1 MISVIIW
8 VNGAF
13 GSGKSQTTHELH
25 RRIPG
30 SFLYDP
36 ENAGYFIRKN
46 VPSSTALDD
55 FQDYPMWRESNYGML
70 NYINGKFDGVILVPM
85 TLVNPVYFDEIVG
98 RLRRDN
104 RTVHHFALC
113 ASKETLLRRLKSRGE
128 GANSWAARQIDRCRE
143 GLSHEVFRHHL
154 DTDALTIGEV
164 SEQVAALAGIRLL
177 PDNRSAIRKKADRLL
192 TQLKQIRF

>member
-1 MISVIIW
+1 MTYVIIW

-13 GSGKSQTTHELH
+13 GSGKSQTTYELH

-55 FQDYPMWRESNYGML
+55 FQDYPMWRKSNYGML
-70 NYINGKFDGVILVPM
+70 NYISGKFDGVILVPM

-113 ASKETLLRRLKSRGE
+113 ASKETLLKRLRSRGE
-128 GANSWAARQIDRCRE
+128 GANSWAACQIDRCRE
-143 GLSHEVFRHHL
+143 GLSQEVFKHHI
-154 DTDALTIGEV
+154 DTDFLTIGEI
-164 SEQVAALAGIRLL
+164 SEEIAAIAGVQLL
-177 PDNRSAIRKKADRLL
+177 PDNRSTVRKKADRLL

>member
-1 MISVIIW
+1 MSVIIW

-46 VPSSTALDD
+46 VPPSTALDD

-70 NYINGKFDGVILVPM
+70 NYISGKFDGVILVPM
-85 TLVNPVYFDEIVG
+85 TIVNPVYFDEIVG
-98 RLRRDN
+98 RLRRDS

-113 ASKETLLRRLKSRGE
+113 ASKETLLKRLRSRGE
-128 GANSWAARQIDRCRE
+128 GPNSWAARQIDRCRE
-143 GLSHEVFRHHL
+143 GLSQEVFQHHV
-154 DTDALTIGEV
+154 DTDLLTIGEV
-164 SEQVAALAGIRLL
+164 SEEIAAIAGIQLL
-177 PDNRSAIRKKADRLL
+177 PDNRSTIRKKAHRLL